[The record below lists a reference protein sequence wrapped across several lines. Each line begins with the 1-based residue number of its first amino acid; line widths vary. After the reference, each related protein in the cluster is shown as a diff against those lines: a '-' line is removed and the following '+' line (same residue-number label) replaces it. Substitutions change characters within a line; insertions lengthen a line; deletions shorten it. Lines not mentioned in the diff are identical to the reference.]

1 MVAVLRRERPVDAVI
16 GEELGR
22 SGATESPR
30 VWLLDPLCG
39 TLNYFAG
46 TRIVAINAAL
56 NTPDGVIAAAVA
68 DPFTSDVFW
77 ESAWESQHMCGRVS
91 AMCWRGRGRDS
102 GLVDF
107 DLDPPFPNAPGFR
120 AVLLAADEEFTSCF
134 SPRVVSSSLALTWVA
149 TGQRAAYVTDGDIR
163 ASVDFAAGLAICEA
177 AGCLGFDLDG
187 DSWGRAAGG
196 LIVAAW
202 ISKRTRPW
210 SSSRKSNR
218 AESDAYR
225 APSLRFAVRSGSGA
239 PARARSF
246 SQSGGRLSARGLVVT
261 QPFGALGGSQSN
273 RLVITS
279 TTSDPGGEPGAS
291 TTRTPRHLPGDLPLP
306 YAHGDEQERN
316 PSGVLDPDHGR
327 DLAASR
333 RETPADCS
341 FRNAAGRRTT
351 ARLDD
356 AGMASPWPRTGAR
369 RSATTTAWPPRPT
382 EASI

>member
-1 MVAVLRRERPVDAVI
+1 MNDVELAIAVVREGAEVVRRQFGVARKQVQKGPGDFATTADVEAEEAMVAVLRRERPVDAVI

-56 NTPDGVIAAAVA
+56 NTPDGVVAAAVA

-77 ESAWESQHMCGRVS
+77 TDGESAYARSGERDVL
-91 AMCWRGRGRDS
+91 ARPRADS

-107 DLDPPFPNAPGFR
+107 NLDPPFPNAPGFR

-177 AGCLGFDLDG
+177 AGCRASNLHG

-196 LIVAAW
+196 LIVAADQQ
-202 ISKRTRPW
+202 TH
-210 SSSRKSNR
+210 
-218 AESDAYR
+218 
-225 APSLRFAVRSGSGA
+225 VT
-239 PARARSF
+239 
-246 SQSGGRLSARGLVVT
+246 LV
-261 QPFGALGGSQSN
+261 
-273 RLVITS
+273 
-279 TTSDPGGEPGAS
+279 E
-291 TTRTPRHLPGDLPLP
+291 
-306 YAHGDEQERN
+306 
-316 PSGVLDPDHGR
+316 
-327 DLAASR
+327 LAQKQQ
-333 RETPADCS
+333 
-341 FRNAAGRRTT
+341 G
-351 ARLDD
+351 
-356 AGMASPWPRTGAR
+356 
-369 RSATTTAWPPRPT
+369 
-382 EASI
+382 